1 MYFSRV
7 KKSKA
12 FAEDNDNRRL
22 APLPKVSWL
31 YYLGKKELYGPMGCK
46 KATCSFSTTSPIET
60 GIWQDNMGEGCC
72 GS

>member
-22 APLPKVSWL
+22 APLPAVSWL
-31 YYLGKKELYGPMGCK
+31 YYLGKKELYGL
-46 KATCSFSTTSPIET
+46 
-60 GIWQDNMGEGCC
+60 QEGNLQFLHNFPN
-72 GS
+72 